1 MFSPQTH
8 LGLREQSHAP
18 HEMDSLVTELNFEL
32 YTIAGYFKRLLTPLG
47 GKCPS
52 GPGARA
58 GGGIRADRRGLA
70 GLPVAGVWYNNLCN
84 LDRGGS
90 SRCGQADRAACPD

>member
-18 HEMDSLVTELNFEL
+18 HEMDSLAKELNFEL
-32 YTIAGYFKRLLTPLG
+32 TTIAGYFKRLLTPLG

-58 GGGIRADRRGLA
+58 GGGIRADRRGLSP
-70 GLPVAGVWYNNLCN
+70 GSVAGVSPGRQGL
-84 LDRGGS
+84 
-90 SRCGQADRAACPD
+90 A